1 MPMASPVGEAAGAG
15 LFGGSQIPFTQLSDW
30 HSAGVAQLPPF
41 GTGVLVGVIV
51 GVVVEVP
58 VRVGVEVTVPVLVL
72 VAVRVAVAVE
82 VTVPVGVLSTQSVV
96 LMHTASGL
104 KVGWV
109 LPPVHCACV
118 VLRQSMPGSNSQQP
132 RSWHSQACPVDAQR

>member
-1 MPMASPVGEAAGAG
+1 MASPVGEAAGAG

-51 GVVVEVP
+51 GVVVDVP
-58 VRVGVEVTVPVLVL
+58 VAVGVEVTVLVLVL
-72 VAVRVAVAVE
+72 VPVLVAVAVE

-96 LMHTASGL
+96 PMHTASGL
-104 KVGWV
+104 KTGGP
-109 LPPVHCACV
+109 LPVHCAFV
-118 VLRQSMPGSNSQQP
+118 VLRQSLPGSNSQQP
-132 RSWHSQACPVDAQR
+132 RSSHPQPPPEETHR